1 MTDHRKVMD
10 LSTLETLIMLQ
21 MNREFWDEQDMEW
34 ILCNPRFFD
43 NDDGDQA
50 VGVRRP
56 RDEDNDDDDV
66 HSMMTTSST
75 HGDQRRQRTTS
86 SSSGWHPLGCT
97 SSIRCIWY
105 MVMVAGTLLV
115 ISASH
120 SNMVYSS

>member
-56 RDEDNDDDDV
+56 RDEDNDDDDA
-66 HSMMTTSST
+66 HSIASS
-75 HGDQRRQRTTS
+75 Q
-86 SSSGWHPLGCT
+86 L
-97 SSIRCIWY
+97 
-105 MVMVAGTLLV
+105 
-115 ISASH
+115 ISVLST
-120 SNMVYSS
+120 

>member
-43 NDDGDQA
+43 NDDDDQA

-66 HSMMTTSST
+66 HSMS
-75 HGDQRRQRTTS
+75 
-86 SSSGWHPLGCT
+86 
-97 SSIRCIWY
+97 
-105 MVMVAGTLLV
+105 
-115 ISASH
+115 
-120 SNMVYSS
+120 

>member
-56 RDEDNDDDDV
+56 RDEDNEDDDV

-97 SSIRCIWY
+97 SSSRCIWY

-115 ISASH
+115 IS
-120 SNMVYSS
+120 Y

>member
-10 LSTLETLIMLQ
+10 PSTLETLIMLQ

-43 NDDGDQA
+43 SDDGDQA

-66 HSMMTTSST
+66 HSMMTPSST

-97 SSIRCIWY
+97 SSSRCIW
-105 MVMVAGTLLV
+105 
-115 ISASH
+115 
-120 SNMVYSS
+120 